1 MDGIGKMI
9 GQGNTA
15 EIYDYNADCIL
26 KLYREAMPEQACIDE
41 FRYTLIA
48 YHATSN
54 VPEPIDII
62 HVDGRIGAVYKKLPG
77 RTMLKQMMARI
88 WKSGYYAKCLA
99 AYHIGIQQPI
109 DAEIP
114 TVKEKLQRD
123 IESTDLLS
131 EDEKLLIYQNLSDL
145 PDGDI
150 LCHFDFHPDNIML
163 NKNQYGVLDWM
174 TACKGDRLSDV
185 SRTGIILKFSQ
196 IPRVPAFINVI
207 AGAVQKGVYR
217 KYIRCYLDKT
227 SARIEDVEKWDLV
240 VAAAR
245 LREWIPEK
253 EKQELM
259 TFIKTRLNAIPR
271 TV

>member
-15 EIYDYNADCIL
+15 EIYDYNADCVL
-26 KLYREAMPEQACIDE
+26 KLYREAMPEQVCRDE

-48 YHATSN
+48 YHAASN

-62 HVDGRIGAVYKKLPG
+62 HMDGRIGAVYRKLPG
-77 RTMLKQMMARI
+77 RTMLRRMMAKL

-99 AYHIGIQQPI
+99 DYHIAVQQPI
-109 DAEIP
+109 GGEIP
-114 TVKEKLQRD
+114 TVKEKLRRD
-123 IESTDLLS
+123 IESTDLLL

-163 NKNQYGVLDWM
+163 HENQYGILDWM
-174 TACKGDRLSDV
+174 TACKGDKLSDV

-196 IPRVPAFINVI
+196 IPRVPAIINVI
-207 AGAVQKGVYR
+207 AGAVQKSVYR
-217 KYIRCYLDKT
+217 KYIRRYLDKT
-227 SARIEDVEKWDLV
+227 GVRIEDVEKWDLA

-253 EKQELM
+253 EKRKLLI
-259 TFIKTRLNAIPR
+259 FIRTRLNAIPY
-271 TV
+271 T